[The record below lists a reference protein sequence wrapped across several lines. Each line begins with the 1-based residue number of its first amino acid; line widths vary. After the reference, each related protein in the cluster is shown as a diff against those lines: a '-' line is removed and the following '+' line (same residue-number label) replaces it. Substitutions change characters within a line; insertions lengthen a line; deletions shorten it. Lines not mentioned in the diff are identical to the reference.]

1 VLKIDRTN
9 GKLLRLK
16 PHSLTASG
24 MKERSDLQELI
35 FQNADEFFRDECGEK
50 LFLVAQEVEPSN
62 VVADRIDLLA
72 IDSEGKGVVIELKR
86 GSHKLQLL
94 QALSYAAMVADLEWR
109 HIAKRVD
116 ADRQSALETFLSDHD
131 LDPDVMILN
140 NAQRIVLIAESYDY
154 EVLRTAE
161 WLTSHGLNITC
172 YEVALARDQAND
184 TDYLSAV
191 QLFPPKSLAVQ
202 ARLRGAQRS
211 QEENQTRTLE
221 MKLESCANLVVK
233 SFFQKLLSRSPRRNK
248 RRDAL
253 VFPSSDKM
261 RFRFTAR
268 RDYANVSQLGRFDG
282 DEQKWSG
289 LSAPKLKVDA
299 KRLRFRVYTG
309 ADVEL
314 FEQTITQDLPKIV
327 WTAGLSNEEEAD
339 EEEDGE

>member
-1 VLKIDRTN
+1 
-9 GKLLRLK
+9 
-16 PHSLTASG
+16 
-24 MKERSDLQELI
+24 
-35 FQNADEFFRDECGEK
+35 
-50 LFLVAQEVEPSN
+50 
-62 VVADRIDLLA
+62 
-72 IDSEGKGVVIELKR
+72 
-86 GSHKLQLL
+86 
-94 QALSYAAMVADLEWR
+94 
-109 HIAKRVD
+109 
-116 ADRQSALETFLSDHD
+116 
-131 LDPDVMILN
+131 
-140 NAQRIVLIAESYDY
+140 
-154 EVLRTAE
+154 
-161 WLTSHGLNITC
+161 
-172 YEVALARDQAND
+172 
-184 TDYLSAV
+184 
-191 QLFPPKSLAVQ
+191 
-202 ARLRGAQRS
+202 
-211 QEENQTRTLE
+211 